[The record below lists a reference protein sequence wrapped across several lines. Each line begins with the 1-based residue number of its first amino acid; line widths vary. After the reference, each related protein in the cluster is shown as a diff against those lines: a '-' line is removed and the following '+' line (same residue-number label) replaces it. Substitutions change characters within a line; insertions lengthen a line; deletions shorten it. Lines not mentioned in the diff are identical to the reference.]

1 MLIELFSYGFIQRAL
16 ASGLLIGLLC
26 SVLGVFLVLRRLS
39 LIGDGLA
46 HVTFGGVALALFAGL
61 QGAAMVLVSLPVVV
75 LASLG
80 ILKLATKSRLGGDAA
95 IGIVSSA
102 GVASGVLLAVAG
114 RGYGVDLFS
123 YLFGNILSITQTELI
138 VAACLCLFVL
148 GMLWLFY
155 HDLVALTFNE
165 ELARVSGIKIRFL
178 NSLLAIL
185 TALTVVLAMRLVGIM
200 LISALLILPAST
212 ALQVARGFK
221 MTVLFSV
228 LSATLAIIS
237 GIVISFILN
246 IPSGATIILSSL
258 TLFGISVVAKNMKKQ
273 TFDR

>member
-1 MLIELFSYGFIQRAL
+1 
-16 ASGLLIGLLC
+16 
-26 SVLGVFLVLRRLS
+26 
-39 LIGDGLA
+39 
-46 HVTFGGVALALFAGL
+46 
-61 QGAAMVLVSLPVVV
+61 
-75 LASLG
+75 
-80 ILKLATKSRLGGDAA
+80 
-95 IGIVSSA
+95 
-102 GVASGVLLAVAG
+102 
-114 RGYGVDLFS
+114 
-123 YLFGNILSITQTELI
+123 
-138 VAACLCLFVL
+138 
-148 GMLWLFY
+148 MLWLFY

-221 MTVLFSV
+221 MTVLFSI

-237 GIVISFILN
+237 GIVISFVLN

-258 TLFGISVVAKNMKKQ
+258 TLFGISAVVKNTKKQ
-273 TFDR
+273 AVTR